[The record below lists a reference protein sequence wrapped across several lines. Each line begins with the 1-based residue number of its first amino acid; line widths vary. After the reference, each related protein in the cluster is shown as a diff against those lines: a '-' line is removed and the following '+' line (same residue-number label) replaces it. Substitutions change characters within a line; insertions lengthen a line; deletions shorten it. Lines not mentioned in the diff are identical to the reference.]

1 MLTAM
6 MQTILS
12 YDVQHVHFTECVH
25 VFYYLLHVS
34 CFRITNGVG
43 GFGHFYTCVLKVCLT
58 TLSLFWEQRYWG
70 SEFDFDLLSRTALVF
85 FSFSAFLL
93 LLIPF

>member
-1 MLTAM
+1 MLTTM
-6 MQTILS
+6 VQTILS
-12 YDVQHVHFTECVH
+12 NDVQHVHFTDCVH

-58 TLSLFWEQRYWG
+58 TLPLFGGREIFG
-70 SEFDFDLLSRTALVF
+70 IGV
-85 FSFSAFLL
+85 
-93 LLIPF
+93 